1 MTEKQPLIPIEA
13 INEFYKLKEKYESVY
28 YEKYVKPIV
37 TSNKSKREKRVEYS
51 KLPKH
56 ECINCKRHV
65 NTIFKVSTNHNELL
79 KTFLVKC
86 GDFTEPCPLDIQI
99 NYAFRDQFDTL
110 IRDGLQQ
117 IESIKLQV
125 IKEKNNALFFK
136 KYGFCLYY
144 NKEIKRN
151 ISLIK
156 KDFNNRIK
164 VKLGDFKSLD
174 FAKNYFDF
182 VTCNGVL
189 YYDSKINVAKG
200 VKEIYRVMKS
210 KGICRIYLLSSN
222 DYNFKIKNYFE
233 KSYKI
238 PLKRT
243 FFNYKEIKKIFFPF
257 KKVLIGKHDFNFID
271 YKKKHSYWVITA
283 YK

>member
-1 MTEKQPLIPIEA
+1 MLKKINNNDAWEKIWNRNFFAKEFPDKEVVDF
-13 INEFYKLKEKYESVY
+13 INYHLPKK
-28 YEKYVKPIV
+28 
-37 TSNKSKREKRVEYS
+37 NKRKKRV
-51 KLPKH
+51 
-56 ECINCKRHV
+56 
-65 NTIFKVSTNHNELL
+65 
-79 KTFLVKC
+79 
-86 GDFTEPCPLDIQI
+86 LDIGFG
-99 NYAFRDQFDTL
+99 NGVNLKYFHGKGFRCY
-110 IRDGLQQ
+110 G
-117 IESIKLQV
+117 IEIIK
-125 IKEKNNALFFK
+125 K
-136 KYGFCLYY
+136 
-144 NKEIKRN
+144 N